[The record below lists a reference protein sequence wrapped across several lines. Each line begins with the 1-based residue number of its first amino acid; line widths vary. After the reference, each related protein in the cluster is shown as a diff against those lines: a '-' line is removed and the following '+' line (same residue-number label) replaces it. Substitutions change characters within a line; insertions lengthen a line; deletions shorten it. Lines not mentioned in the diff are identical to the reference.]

1 MKTYASLNK
10 QLKEAG
16 QKMQTFKDDTLSP
29 IDVLVNTKT
38 SSKPFKDILINH
50 IDILE
55 GNELEMVIRALTEKG
70 IKGVSLILIEILN
83 HPENYPNLEL
93 WTVGNAIRVIDDK
106 TTYDEVLKV
115 CQSTKLG
122 ASRQMMMATLRKMK
136 TEESFKTLIDAL
148 QDETI
153 RGHAIDELRKWGD
166 PRALQPIKDVEVRKG
181 LYEEKAKKKA
191 IEKLETITNNA

>member
-70 IKGVSLILIEILN
+70 IKGVSLMLIEILN